1 MRFRARSAGVEG
13 SGRWIGDNSK
23 NPRFVGGLVFRSD
36 VVGSLL
42 RPAFLKKAREQHEA
56 RQIGDAEFKSIED
69 RAVDEAVEL
78 QRQAGADVITD
89 GEMRRYAFYGHLIDA
104 VDGFDMFGGWAI
116 PFRNEKG
123 EELVLPR
130 PVVVSKLRRKRPLC
144 AEEFTYLRA
153 RTNHPAK
160 TTMISAQQAAAYYD
174 GKKSAG
180 AYPKIDAYLAD
191 LVDILRDEVEELV
204 RLGCSYIQIDSPQ
217 YAALLDPQL
226 REGYRQRGND
236 PDRLLDISTE
246 MDNAVI
252 AHHPGVTFGLHLCR
266 GNNQS
271 RFYASGDYGPITK
284 VFERTRFQR
293 FLLEY
298 DDERSGGFEPL
309 GRVTE
314 DRTVVLGLVSS
325 KKAALE
331 SKKELKRR
339 IDEASA
345 FISLAR
351 LALSPQCGFASTIE
365 GNLLRVSDQE
375 AKLRLVA
382 ETAREVWS

>member
-1 MRFRARSAGVEG
+1 MY
-13 SGRWIGDNSK
+13 
-23 NPRFVGGLVFRSD
+23 RSD

-42 RPAFLKKAREQHEA
+42 RPAYLKEARERHESGK
-56 RQIGDAEFKSIED
+56 ISESEFKIIED
-69 RAVDEAVEL
+69 RAVDEAVAL
-78 QRQAGADVITD
+78 QSRAGLEVISD

-104 VDGFDMFGGWAI
+104 VEGFDKLGGWAI

-130 PVVVSKLRRKRPLC
+130 PVVVSRLRKKRPLC

-153 RTNHPAK
+153 RTRLPAK

-174 GKKSAG
+174 AKKSSG
-180 AYPKIDAYLAD
+180 AYASVDAYLAD
-191 LVDILRDEVEELV
+191 LVDILRDEVEELI
-204 RLGCSYIQIDSPQ
+204 RLGCTYIQIDSPQ
-217 YAALLDPQL
+217 YTALLDPQL

-236 PDRLLDISTE
+236 PDRLLDLSIE

-252 AHHPGVTFGLHLCR
+252 GKHDGILFGLHLCR

-271 RFYASGDYGPITK
+271 KFYASGDYGPITK
-284 VFERTRFQR
+284 VFQKTRFHR

-309 GRVTE
+309 RMIPQ

-325 KKAALE
+325 KKATLE
-331 SKKELKRR
+331 SKVELKQR
-339 IDEASA
+339 IDSA
-345 FISLAR
+345 AQFMPLER
-351 LALSPQCGFASTIE
+351 LALSPQCGFASTLE
-365 GNLLRVSDQE
+365 GNLVTPADQE

-382 ETAREVWS
+382 ETAEEVWGKQAPLAQSAD